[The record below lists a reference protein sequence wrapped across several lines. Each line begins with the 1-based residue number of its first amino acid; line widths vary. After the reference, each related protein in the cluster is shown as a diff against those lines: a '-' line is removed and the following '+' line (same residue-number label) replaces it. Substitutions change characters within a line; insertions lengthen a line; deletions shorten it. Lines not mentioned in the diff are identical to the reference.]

1 MKSKEQT
8 SPSEKSFLRTI
19 LLLLLCGCI
28 LLSGLAGSLYF
39 LDQKGK
45 LERFRHTSD
54 RSTSDQTGKYY
65 LGTDASANSTNASS
79 GAVVS
84 EHETSGSSDP
94 SNTDSDITSETI
106 NDAQEGN
113 LYGYT
118 IILDAGHGGRDTGAV
133 FPFNNPTYH
142 ECDFN
147 LRIAQEVQLE
157 LESRGA
163 EVYMLRTDDSWVSLY
178 GRVAQAHLIC
188 LDIAEREEK
197 LPFSEARANELRE
210 MLQEVVDLNDDSV
223 ELGGMGPMVGSGVGE
238 DLEDLF
244 EMEYQLDHVLFLS
257 IHLNSSEKRT
267 LHGTQ
272 LFYVTDESVI
282 ESERHLMKT
291 SSDFKRPDFPI
302 REEYYGRHNEDNEL
316 LACCMYDNIVG
327 NIPEFATNAH
337 PVNADNY
344 AVLREHGLTGVLIEV
359 AYLSDDSDRSMLEQ
373 EEYVEEVAR
382 SIGDGCVM
390 YFEEKD
396 T

>member
-8 SPSEKSFLRTI
+8 SPTEKSFLRTI
-19 LLLLLCGCI
+19 LLLLLAGCI
-28 LLSGLAGSLYF
+28 FLSGLTGTLYV
-39 LDQKGK
+39 LDQQGK
-45 LERFRHTSD
+45 LDRFRHTSN
-54 RSTSDQTGKYY
+54 RSTQDQTGEYY
-65 LGTDASANSTNASS
+65 LGTDASTTTSASS
-79 GAVVS
+79 TSVS
-84 EHETSGSSDP
+84 TDDSQASATQPTETP
-94 SNTDSDITSETI
+94 
-106 NDAQEGN
+106 DAQEGD

-133 FPFNNPTYH
+133 FPFNKPTYH

-147 LRIAQEVQLE
+147 LHIAQEVQAE

-197 LPFSEARANELRE
+197 LPFSEARANELRN
-210 MLQEVVDLNDDSV
+210 MLKEVVDLNDDSV

-327 NIPEFATNAH
+327 NIPEFATNAR

-359 AYLSDDSDRSMLEQ
+359 AYLSDDDDRTMLEQ
-373 EEYVEEVAR
+373 DEYVEKVAR

-390 YFEEKD
+390 YFAEKD
-396 T
+396 A